1 MIPVNLMDAL
11 AERLQVILKDYSAE
25 NPPEG
30 FPTSIVFGRNPLKI
44 HTGQISAL
52 KIHIREAG
60 PFALPMVF
68 QPFLVFPNDLRKL
81 FLIFGRSFDHSCTHR
96 Y

>member
-30 FPTSIVFGRNPLKI
+30 FPTSIVFG
-44 HTGQISAL
+44 G
-52 KIHIREAG
+52 IR
-60 PFALPMVF
+60 
-68 QPFLVFPNDLRKL
+68 
-81 FLIFGRSFDHSCTHR
+81 
-96 Y
+96 